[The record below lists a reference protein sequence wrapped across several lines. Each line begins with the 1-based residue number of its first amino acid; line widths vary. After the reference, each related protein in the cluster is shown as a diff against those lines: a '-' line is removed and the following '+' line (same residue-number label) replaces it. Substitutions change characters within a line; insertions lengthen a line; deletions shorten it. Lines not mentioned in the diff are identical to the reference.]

1 MAVDQQRFREVMGH
15 FATGV
20 AVVACAGPEGP
31 SGLTTSAITSVSLDP
46 PLLLV
51 CFDNTSRTLPAV
63 RDAGRFSVNMLRE
76 GQEDLAMLFAS
87 KVVMEE
93 KWAAVTHAS
102 PDGVPVIDDALAWIA
117 CDVHELL
124 PGGDH
129 TIAIGAVTGV
139 GADAGGGRPLL
150 HHRGAFAG
158 LHYAG

>member
-1 MAVDQQRFREVMGH
+1 MTVDQQRFREVMGH

-20 AVVACAGPEGP
+20 AVVACAGTDGP

-63 RDAGRFSVNMLRE
+63 RDAGRFSVNVLRE
-76 GQEDLAMLFAS
+76 GQEDLAVLFAS
-87 KVVMEE
+87 KVVMQE
-93 KWAAVTHAS
+93 KWAAVTQTVA
-102 PDGVPVIDDALAWIA
+102 DGVPVLDDALAWIS
-117 CDVHELL
+117 CEVRELL

-139 GADAGGGRPLL
+139 GADAEGGRPLL
-150 HHRGAFAG
+150 HHRGSFAG
-158 LHYAG
+158 LHYGG

>member
-1 MAVDQQRFREVMGH
+1 MSRSWRAPAPTV
-15 FATGV
+15 
-20 AVVACAGPEGP
+20 P
-31 SGLTTSAITSVSLDP
+31 SGLTTSAVTSVSLDP

-63 RDAGRFSVNMLRE
+63 REAGRFSVNVLRE
-76 GQEDLAMLFAS
+76 GQEDLAVLFAS
-87 KVVMEE
+87 KVEMPE
-93 KWAAVTHAS
+93 KWRAVTHSVA
-102 PDGVPVIDDALAWIA
+102 DGVPVLDDALAWIA

-139 GADAGGGRPLL
+139 GADADGGRPLL

-158 LHYAG
+158 LHYGA

>member
-1 MAVDQQRFREVMGH
+1 MAIDQQRFRDVMGH

-20 AVVACAGPEGP
+20 AVVACAGPDGP
-31 SGLTTSAITSVSLDP
+31 SGLTTSAVTSVSLDP

-63 RDAGRFSVNMLRE
+63 RAAGRFSVNVLRE
-76 GQEDLAMLFAS
+76 GQEDLAVLFAS
-87 KVVMEE
+87 KVEMHE
-93 KWAAVTHAS
+93 KWSAVTHAAA
-102 PDGVPVIDDALAWIA
+102 DGVPVLDDALAWIT

-129 TIAIGAVTGV
+129 TIAIGAATAV
-139 GADAGGGRPLL
+139 GADSDGGRPLL

-158 LHYAG
+158 LHYGA